1 MAPVSGGPLTDP
13 AKIQPTNSNN
23 PMKSRLL
30 PLISACVLP
39 NAHGALVLTY
49 DAADLSPG
57 SAVGQS
63 WDPTGTADDAGFTAG
78 FASGTVAAATGSAY
92 FSQTLS
98 GANTAAN
105 SITSFQSLA
114 NNNDFSYELWI
125 RPADLSGDH
134 NLFET
139 GGATIGTSLTIS
151 DNAIQFTVR
160 ENAVSNTVSSTLASL
175 SGEFIQVL
183 GVVVMGAAND
193 NTTSDDTLTLYING
207 VSVDTNTFALGS
219 TVGANAGHFGFND
232 TNIAR
237 PAGFANP
244 HSNYDGELA
253 LARFY
258 DTALDSTEVTA
269 IFNAIPEPSVAIL
282 GAFGMLGLFRR
293 RRQC

>member
-1 MAPVSGGPLTDP
+1 MKFASIPLLVVLSAASAP
-13 AKIQPTNSNN
+13 
-23 PMKSRLL
+23 
-30 PLISACVLP
+30 
-39 NAHGALVLTY
+39 GALILTY

-63 WDPTGTADDAGFTAG
+63 WDPTGTGDNAGFTTG

-105 SITSFQSLA
+105 SITSFASLA

-125 RPADLSGDH
+125 RPADLLGDH

-139 GGATIGTSLTIS
+139 GGATLGTSLTIS
-151 DNAIQFTVR
+151 DNTIQFTVR
-160 ENAVSNTVSSTLASL
+160 ENGVSNTVSSTLPGL
-175 SGEFIQVL
+175 SAEFIQVL
-183 GVVVMGAAND
+183 GVVDMGAVND

-207 VSVDTNTFALGS
+207 AFAGSTTVPLGG

-237 PAGFANP
+237 PDGFDNP

-258 DTALDSTEVTA
+258 DTALDSTEVAA
-269 IFNAIPEPSVAIL
+269 IFDAIPEPSAALL
-282 GAFGMLGLFRR
+282 GGLGLLGLLRR
-293 RRQC
+293 RRA